1 MMAFEQAMAGR
12 SLTSRTFSLRQRTIY
27 LLYERACPH
36 RRADHLY
43 LASFRG
49 LTAGRALTKSEL
61 ITEIATANPHLR
73 GEDVETILAA
83 ILDGIASALVRGDRV
98 ELRGFGAFTVRRR
111 DPLTGRDPRNG
122 DPVSVDAK
130 SVPFFKAGKDL
141 S

>member
-1 MMAFEQAMAGR
+1 M
-12 SLTSRTFSLRQRTIY
+12 
-27 LLYERACPH
+27 
-36 RRADHLY
+36 
-43 LASFRG
+43 
-49 LTAGRALTKSEL
+49 TKSEL

-111 DPLTGRDPRNG
+111 DPRTGRDPRNG

-141 S
+141 SLRVDAGRAARTGPKRG